1 MDREGTGYPMA
12 EQKAKGHEFE
22 ILRPGCSQDGEGI
35 PEVAYEHYL
44 TALLAGDRR
53 FCQAT
58 VETLLDQRV
67 PIRRIYE
74 ELFGRSLYRV
84 GELWERGRI
93 SVAKEH
99 LATALTES
107 LMTLV
112 YPQLFAAPHTRH
124 SAVVSCV
131 AHEYHHIGGKMVA
144 DTFEFHGWN
153 SYFLGANTPI
163 KDLLSLIDEKQ
174 PEIIA
179 LSMTITFHLESLI
192 RTLTSIRHR
201 FPNTPIWIGGQAFRW
216 GGAERVEEIHGTA
229 VLSNLAEME
238 TRLRDWGT

>member
-1 MDREGTGYPMA
+1 LDREGTGYPMA

-84 GELWERGRI
+84 GELWERG
-93 SVAKEH
+93 
-99 LATALTES
+99 
-107 LMTLV
+107 
-112 YPQLFAAPHTRH
+112 
-124 SAVVSCV
+124 
-131 AHEYHHIGGKMVA
+131 
-144 DTFEFHGWN
+144 
-153 SYFLGANTPI
+153 
-163 KDLLSLIDEKQ
+163 
-174 PEIIA
+174 
-179 LSMTITFHLESLI
+179 
-192 RTLTSIRHR
+192 TSRHR
-201 FPNTPIWIGGQAFRW
+201 TH
-216 GGAERVEEIHGTA
+216 RVANDPGVPTA
-229 VLSNLAEME
+229 VRRSTYPPLGC
-238 TRLRDWGT
+238 RIVCRP

>member
-1 MDREGTGYPMA
+1 MA
-12 EQKAKGHEFE
+12 EQQAKDHEFE
-22 ILRPGCSQDGEGI
+22 ILRPGSSPEGDGI
-35 PEVAYEHYL
+35 PEAAYEHYL
-44 TALLAGDRR
+44 AALLAGDRR
-53 FCQAT
+53 YCQAT

-112 YPQLFAAPHTRH
+112 YPQLFAAPHTHH

-131 AHEYHHIGGKMVA
+131 THEFHHIGGKMVA

-174 PEIIA
+174 PDVIA
-179 LSMTITFHLESLI
+179 LSMTISFHLETLI
-192 RTLTSIRHR
+192 RTLASIRLG
-201 FPNTPIWIGGQAFRW
+201 FPNTPVWVGGQAFRW
-216 GGAERVEEIHGTA
+216 GGTERVQEIQGA
-229 VLSNLAEME
+229 VVLSNLAEME
-238 TRLRDWGT
+238 TLLREWGT